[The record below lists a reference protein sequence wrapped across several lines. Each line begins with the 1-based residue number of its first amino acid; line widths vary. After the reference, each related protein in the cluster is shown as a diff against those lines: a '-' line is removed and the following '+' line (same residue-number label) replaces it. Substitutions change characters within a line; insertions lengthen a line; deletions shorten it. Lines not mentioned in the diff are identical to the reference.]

1 MENYLGTV
9 IGVLDLA
16 AVAVF
21 AAAGAL
27 AASRKQLD
35 IFGFAVIATVSG
47 IGGGTLRDVLL
58 GIRPIFWIKEP
69 AYLWVCLIVAT
80 VAHFLT
86 SGIAR
91 RAVVL
96 VWLDALGMAAY
107 AIVGTEI
114 ALANGAHWTIAAAMG
129 VLTASFGGIIRD
141 ILCNEMP
148 LIFQRE
154 VYATA
159 ALAGALVYLGLAAA
173 GVPRNIDIAAGFAAA
188 FGIRALAI
196 LYHWTIPPYRPRAKD
211 EGN

>member
-1 MENYLGTV
+1 MENYLGTA
-9 IGVLDLA
+9 IGALDLA

-47 IGGGTLRDVLL
+47 IGGGTLRDILL
-58 GIRPIFWIKEP
+58 GIGPVFWIKEP
-69 AYLWVCLIVAT
+69 AYLWVCLGVAT

-91 RAVVL
+91 RAVAL

-107 AIVGTEI
+107 TIVGTEI
-114 ALANGAHWTIAAAMG
+114 ALVNGAHWTIAAAMG
-129 VLTASFGGIIRD
+129 VLTASFGGVIRD

-159 ALAGALVYLGLAAA
+159 ALAGALVYLGLA
-173 GVPRNIDIAAGFAAA
+173 GLPVPRNLDIAGGFVAA

-196 LYHWTIPPYRPRAKD
+196 IYHWSIPPYRPRAKD
-211 EGN
+211 

>member
-9 IGVLDLA
+9 IGALDLA

-35 IFGFAVIATVSG
+35 IFGFAVIATVTG
-47 IGGGTLRDVLL
+47 IGGGTLRDLLL
-58 GIRPIFWIKEP
+58 GIQPVFWIKEP
-69 AYLWVCLIVAT
+69 AYLWVCLGVAG

-86 SGIAR
+86 SSIAK
-91 RAVVL
+91 RAL
-96 VWLDALGMAAY
+96 ALIWLDALGMAAY
-107 AIVGTEI
+107 TIVGTEI

-141 ILCNEMP
+141 ILCNEIP

-159 ALAGALVYLGLAAA
+159 SLAGALVYLLLASADL
-173 GVPRNIDIAAGFAAA
+173 PRNLDILGGFVAA

-196 LYHWTIPPYRPRAKD
+196 IWHWTIPPYRPRAKD
-211 EGN
+211 

>member
-1 MENYLGTV
+1 MDNYLGTV
-9 IGVLDLA
+9 IGALDLA

-35 IFGFAVIATVSG
+35 IFGFAVIATASG
-47 IGGGTLRDVLL
+47 IGGGTLRDLLL
-58 GIRPIFWIKEP
+58 GIHPVFWIKEP
-69 AYLWVCLIVAT
+69 AYLWVCLGVAT

-86 SGIAR
+86 SSIAKR
-91 RAVVL
+91 MLVL
-96 VWLDALGMAAY
+96 AWLDALGMAAY

-114 ALANGAHWTIAAAMG
+114 ALASGAHWTIAAAMG

-141 ILCNEMP
+141 ILCNEIPM
-148 LIFQRE
+148 IFRRE

-159 ALAGALVYLGLAAA
+159 ALAGSLAYLALAAA
-173 GVPRNIDIAAGFAAA
+173 HLPRNLDILGGFVAA

-196 LYHWTIPPYRPRAKD
+196 LWHWSIPPYRPRAKD
-211 EGN
+211 